1 MQGRV
6 PVLGSGNKTGG
17 EEGQWDP
24 QDPGYPS
31 VLQAGGGFTGTF
43 CLFIIYTSMSM
54 HISSRKTGANR
65 EGKTLMRWD
74 RVE

>member
-6 PVLGSGNKTGG
+6 LVLGSRNKTGG

-24 QDPGYPS
+24 WDPGYPS
-31 VLQAGGGFTGTF
+31 MLRAGGGFTGTF

-54 HISSRKTGANR
+54 HISSRKKGANR

-74 RVE
+74 RGD